1 MTRFTSPRASLNL
14 KFRTGGM
21 VAATIMALGPNAFAA
36 TPPGPPAAVHSRAN
50 GPHPVT
56 PTAGKPGKSAKAT
69 VPPNTAAIVNGH
81 VITLSEVTAKAMQED
96 GSNITAN
103 MIDNFLV
110 DSECKKRHIVIPQSM
125 IDERVDGLRKAL
137 GPTSLEEG
145 LKQHH
150 ETLAQLQEEL
160 KQTAEREELVLD
172 KVQPTHMVHCKA
184 ILVRFTSEN
193 IQQPPDFPPHTEA
206 EALAILANVQ
216 KDLKDGKD
224 FGDVAKQYSEDSFS
238 KDKGGEV
245 GLAFDGANIDQALIK
260 AALPL
265 EAGQTTPEPVKVS
278 YGYYIIRV
286 VSTSEKHPADEDAS
300 YAAAQDKYRRQQASY
315 MIPEY
320 LKGLRAAAKITNYL
334 P

>member
-1 MTRFTSPRASLNL
+1 MSPN
-14 KFRTGGM
+14 
-21 VAATIMALGPNAFAA
+21 VFAA
-36 TPPGPPAAVHSRAN
+36 PPAQPVTADVHTRAN
-50 GPHPVT
+50 APHPTV
-56 PTAGKPGKSAKAT
+56 PTAIKPVKSGKAAAPA
-69 VPPNTAAIVNGH
+69 NTAAIVNGH
-81 VITLSEVTAKAMQED
+81 VITLAEVTAKAMQED
-96 GSNITAN
+96 GSNITSN

-137 GPTSLEEG
+137 GPTTLEEG

-150 ETLAQLQEEL
+150 ETLAQLQYEL

-184 ILVRFTSEN
+184 ILVRFTSDN
-193 IQQPPDFPPHTEA
+193 VQQPADFPPHTDA

-260 AALPL
+260 AALTL
-265 EAGQTTPEPVKVS
+265 EVGLTSEPVKVS

-286 VSTSEKHPADEDAS
+286 VSTSEKHPAEEDSS
-300 YAAAQDKYRRQQASY
+300 YAAAEDKYRRQQAAY
-315 MIPEY
+315 MVPEC
-320 LKGLRAAAKITNYL
+320 LKELRAKAKIYNYL
-334 P
+334 PE